1 MVVPAVL
8 RLAIAGWVL
17 VALGRAARTAWAHRR
32 LLVAVWARIG
42 VRHVAGGTVL
52 VAATVTV
59 ANVLVTRVPGMD
71 VGLGSLLGTTSNAV
85 FTPLEEA
92 LARTGPAPPGGPDW
106 VLVGLASGFLL
117 PLLALLPWLAF
128 VEEEVF
134 RAGLEDASAL
144 GEIGRALTFGLV
156 HLVVLVPLGAA
167 LAVGACGYVYGTVYR
182 HHHAH
187 HDGADVPVAV
197 LRSYRPGR
205 RAAAAAS
212 RARTPRGVLV
222 AAGATAVAD
231 RTPERRQAA
240 AVLASTAWHTTF
252 NTLVVV
258 AVWLVL
264 LRTALDT

>member
-1 MVVPAVL
+1 MVVTAVL

-17 VALGRAARTAWAHRR
+17 VALGRAARAAWTHRGV
-32 LLVAVWARIG
+32 LAAVWARIG

-52 VAATVTV
+52 VAVTVTL
-59 ANVLVTRVPGMD
+59 AHTLVTHVPGM
-71 VGLGSLLGTTSNAV
+71 GLGLGTLLGSSSNAV

-92 LARTGPAPPGGPDW
+92 LARTGPAPPTGPDW
-106 VLVGLASGFLL
+106 MLAGLASGFLL

-134 RAGLEDASAL
+134 RAGLEDASTV
-144 GEIGRALTFGLV
+144 GEVGRALTFGLL

-167 LAVGACGYVYGTVYR
+167 LAVGACGYVYGKVYR
-182 HHHAH
+182 HHHAR

-212 RARTPRGVLV
+212 RARTPAGVLV

-252 NTLVVV
+252 NAMIVIV
-258 AVWLVL
+258 VWLLL
-264 LRTALDT
+264 LRTALHG

>member
-1 MVVPAVL
+1 MVVTAVL

-17 VALGRAARTAWAHRR
+17 VALGRAARGAWAHRG
-32 LLVAVWARIG
+32 LLVTVWARVGIG
-42 VRHVAGGTVL
+42 HVVGSTVL
-52 VAATVTV
+52 VAATVAL
-59 ANVLVTRVPGMD
+59 ANLLITHVPGMD
-71 VGLGSLLGTTSNAV
+71 IGLGRLLGTSSNAV

-92 LARTGPAPPGGPDW
+92 LARTGPAPANDPDW
-106 VLVGLASGFLL
+106 VLAGLASAFLL
-117 PLLALLPWLAF
+117 PLLVLLPWLAF

-134 RAGLEDASAL
+134 RAGLEDASPAREL
-144 GEIGRALTFGLV
+144 GRALTFGLV

-167 LAVGACGYVYGTVYR
+167 LAVGACGYVYGTIYR

-212 RARTPRGVLV
+212 RARTPRGVLT